1 MDAGRP
7 PSAGTV
13 RDWMTREPTAVPP
26 DITVREVAGLMR
38 SRGIRHVLVVDGDR
52 LVGIVSERDVRARI
66 EEGAPPLFPDSPIS
80 RAMSE
85 PPVTVAPETPLVE
98 AARAMLE
105 GKIGALPVVEAG
117 RPIGILTRSDALEA
131 LLAWAESASASGA

>member
-1 MDAGRP
+1 MDAGRS

-13 RDWMTREPTAVPP
+13 RDWMTREPTAVAP
-26 DITVREVAGLMR
+26 DVTVREVAGLMR
-38 SRGIRHVLVVDGDR
+38 SRRIRHVLVVDGDR
-52 LVGIVSERDVRARI
+52 LVGIVSDRDVRARV
-66 EEGAPPLFPDSPIS
+66 EEGAPVLSPDSPVS

-85 PPVTVAPETPLVE
+85 SPVTVAPEATLVE

-131 LLAWAESASASGA
+131 LLAWAERAPAPGR